1 MTARVRVRLW
11 PFKVFCQRQYVCA
24 VANVPGNDDVM
35 QLSSFTDLVVNI
47 CHVTHGNSPSVMSP
61 TSLYELTLFM
71 QAFLLTW
78 HVFVHKMVYRQNTA
92 MDKFLLDIQNPLAPK
107 KYDYDEIIRSRLC

>member
-35 QLSSFTDLVVNI
+35 QLSSFTDLLVNI

-61 TSLYELTLFM
+61 MSLYELTLFM

-78 HVFVHKMVYRQNTA
+78 HVFVHKYRVYRQKTA
-92 MDKFLLDIQNPLAPK
+92 MRKFLLDIHNLLA
-107 KYDYDEIIRSRLC
+107 LC